1 MNTLQSFLATL
12 PCGFLTDA
20 TLPKLVELD
29 RLHPCLVRCG
39 GGRFVCGA
47 QDVDHFIKCVALGGD
62 YVRDISIPARC
73 EERAAQW
80 QPATPYPLLAAQL
93 KPATPAPLP
102 LGYNPHGRNPQ
113 FDDDWRGD
121 HDGGL

>member
-1 MNTLQSFLATL
+1 MNALQSFLATL

-20 TLPKLVELD
+20 TLPELIKLD

-39 GGRFVCGA
+39 GGRFTCGA

-62 YVRDISIPARC
+62 YVRDISIPCGC

-80 QPATPYPLLAAQL
+80 R
-93 KPATPAPLP
+93 APEVCVCFPRERAEKLP

-113 FDDDWRGD
+113 FDDHWQGD
-121 HDGGL
+121 HDSGL